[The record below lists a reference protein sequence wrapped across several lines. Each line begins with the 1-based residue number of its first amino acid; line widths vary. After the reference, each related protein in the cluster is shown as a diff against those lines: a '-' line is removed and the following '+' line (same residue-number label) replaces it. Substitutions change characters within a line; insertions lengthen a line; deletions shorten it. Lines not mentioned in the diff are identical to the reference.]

1 MLMISI
7 LKNSMLLFQG
17 KAIAAGNVNEV
28 WHKHSLLCHTHNSVY
43 FLTCSGKMWR
53 VHGER

>member
-1 MLMISI
+1 
-7 LKNSMLLFQG
+7 MLLFQG